1 MDWESQDDGYV
12 AALLV
17 EDGAKDLDVG
27 SPVLVFVEDQARPST
42 ASPRLTLGGKAVSV
56 SMSQGDSAALSF
68 HSIALMQDSDGA
80 LSGRTLAGARSSALQ
95 SVALL

>member
-17 EDGAKDLDVG
+17 EDGAKDLAVG

-42 ASPRLTLGGKAVSV
+42 AETL
-56 SMSQGDSAALSF
+56 
-68 HSIALMQDSDGA
+68 
-80 LSGRTLAGARSSALQ
+80 LAFD
-95 SVALL
+95 

>member
-17 EDGAKDLDVG
+17 EDGAKDLAVG

-42 ASPRLTLGGKAVSV
+42 AGNPCWVLTSGHRRHVRALPCFLRMWCVAGSR
-56 SMSQGDSAALSF
+56 SALS
-68 HSIALMQDSDGA
+68 
-80 LSGRTLAGARSSALQ
+80 
-95 SVALL
+95 